1 MTAEGFALGVDL
13 GTSHTVAVLRWPDGR
28 TRPLL
33 FDGVPLLPS
42 AVYLDPNGALHVG
55 RDALRMAAL
64 DPARLEPNPKRRI
77 DEATVLLGRHEV
89 STVDV
94 LAAVLAAVARAAVEA
109 VGFLPP
115 AVLTYPAAWGPT
127 RRAVLAGAA
136 AKAGWPPPRLVPEPV
151 AAARYFAD
159 VLRRPVPVRA
169 SIAVFDFGAGTL
181 DVAVVQNTGNGFA
194 VLGAGGIENLG
205 GLDVDAA
212 LVDHLGRLL
221 GGTAPGAW
229 AALAHPD
236 TTARL
241 RDRYRFW
248 DDVRG
253 AKEMLSRTPV
263 APVPVPGQDQAV
275 HLTREELDRVAGP
288 LIMRA
293 VQETG
298 AVIHRCGLRPD
309 QLAGLFLVGGSS
321 RLPIVA
327 RQLHAQLGIAPT
339 VLEQPELPVAEGAL
353 AEPVPMPV
361 VASAPPA
368 PAPMS
373 PPPPPPARRPWYRRR
388 LAWVAAG
395 AAVALLAAA
404 TVVTLLLH
412 NPYPEVS
419 FTEAAQVA
427 RVDTGSDASLSTAFT
442 AVSGDRAYLAW
453 TKDQKLQ
460 VTGYDLAA
468 KKPTGWHTAVGATGS
483 SNWEGLVALPDGVL
497 AVGYQGGDQ
506 PRTVYGVRWSDGHP
520 WQRPLSRDDVVI
532 PEPGVVVVTD
542 THNHKVLG
550 LDPASGAVKWTQG
563 SLKDQYGNDA
573 TTLPVVSPD
582 DVTVPTRLDGALAG
596 GYHDGRIVQLTD
608 DAQARVI
615 NTGNG
620 KLGALKS
627 NAGDNVALATAYDG
641 RLYIAANS
649 GAHTVSS
656 YSLTDFGNVQQIY
669 QPDQS
674 HYLKALAPCGGNMC
688 VLDLDSLKSETAQVI
703 AADPHGGNKTAR
715 HAKAPGTN
723 LLVPVADGV
732 LAQDTDSGH
741 ESTVLLAPDGKD
753 RLGNRGAGRLA
764 VRLSAGSVL
773 LLSGTPGTY
782 PTDQSL
788 FGFGVHSGDWKSI
801 GDVQKV
807 RSAGCSWNTHM
818 IICPGDKD
826 FGIWRFAS

>member
-1 MTAEGFALGVDL
+1 MSYSLRVDL
-13 GTSHTVAVLRWPDGR
+13 GTSNTVAVVRWPDGR

-33 FDGVPLLPS
+33 FDGVPVLPS
-42 AVYLDPNGALHVG
+42 AAYLDPSGLLHVG
-55 RDALRMAAL
+55 RNALRMAAL
-64 DPARLEPNPKRRI
+64 DPARLEPNPKRRV
-77 DEATVLLGRHEV
+77 DEATVLLGNQEV
-89 STVDV
+89 STVD
-94 LAAVLAAVARAAVEA
+94 LLGAVLGAVARAAVEA
-109 VGFLPP
+109 VGFLPTA
-115 AVLTYPAAWGPT
+115 AVTYPATWGPA
-127 RRAVLAGAA
+127 RRTVLANAA
-136 AKAGWPPPRLVPEPV
+136 QRAGWPPPRV
-151 AAARYFAD
+151 A
-159 VLRRPVPVRA
+159 
-169 SIAVFDFGAGTL
+169 
-181 DVAVVQNTGNGFA
+181 
-194 VLGAGGIENLG
+194 
-205 GLDVDAA
+205 
-212 LVDHLGRLL
+212 
-221 GGTAPGAW
+221 
-229 AALAHPD
+229 
-236 TTARL
+236 
-241 RDRYRFW
+241 
-248 DDVRG
+248 
-253 AKEMLSRTPV
+253 V
-263 APVPVPGQDQAV
+263 APVAVPGMENAV
-275 HLTREELDRVAGP
+275 HLTREELDRIAGP
-288 LIMRA
+288 LMQRA
-293 VQETG
+293 VYETA
-298 AVIHRCGLRPD
+298 AVIGRCGLRPD

-327 RQLHAQLGIAPT
+327 RLLHSHLGIAPT

-596 GYHDGRIVQLTD
+596 GYHDGRIVQLTG

-615 NTGNG
+615 DAGNG

-703 AADPHGGNKTAR
+703 AADPHGGNKTAW

-723 LLVPVADGV
+723 LPVPLADG
-732 LAQDTDSGH
+732 A
-741 ESTVLLAPDGKD
+741 
-753 RLGNRGAGRLA
+753 
-764 VRLSAGSVL
+764 
-773 LLSGTPGTY
+773 
-782 PTDQSL
+782 
-788 FGFGVHSGDWKSI
+788 
-801 GDVQKV
+801 
-807 RSAGCSWNTHM
+807 
-818 IICPGDKD
+818 
-826 FGIWRFAS
+826 